1 MKQVKII
8 ALGLLL
14 MMGQG
19 VQADTVVF
27 AAASLTNVL
36 NDIMTAFQQETGKK
50 VTASYAASSVLA
62 KQIEAGSPAQIFIS
76 ADQDWM
82 EYLRKRDLVSGEP
95 YILARN
101 QLVLIAP
108 ADSTLAAH
116 IGAGMKLA
124 SLLGRERL
132 ALADP
137 TSVPAGKYAK
147 AALEYYGEW
156 QSVEDKIIPLDNV
169 RTTLIVVEAKEA
181 PLGVVYATDAKV
193 SKQVKVIDIF
203 PEESHPP
210 IVYPAAL
217 VGKQQAD
224 PAAAT
229 FFAFLKSEK
238 THGLLTKYGFIAA
251 Q

>member
-1 MKQVKII
+1 MRPLQITM
-8 ALGLLL
+8 LCFLLAF
-14 MMGQG
+14 GQG
-19 VQADTVVF
+19 ACAETLVF

-36 NDIMTAFQQETGKK
+36 NEIMAAYQQETGGK

-82 EYLRKRDLVSGEP
+82 DYLKKRDLISGEP
-95 YILARN
+95 YFLARN
-101 QLVLIAP
+101 QLVVIAP
-108 ADSTLAAH
+108 ADSTLQVNIAR
-116 IGAGMKLA
+116 GMQLK
-124 SLLGRERL
+124 SLLGTERL

-137 TSVPAGKYAK
+137 TSVPAGKYAR

-156 QSVEDKIIPLDNV
+156 SSIEDKVIPLDNV
-169 RTTLIVVEAKEA
+169 RVALIVVEAKEA
-181 PLGVVYATDAKV
+181 PLGIVYATDAKV
-193 SKQVKVIDIF
+193 STRAKVIGVF

-217 VGKQQAD
+217 LAKQNANPD
-224 PAAAT
+224 AAA
-229 FFAFLKSEK
+229 FFAFLQSGKAQS
-238 THGLLTKYGFIAA
+238 LLKKYGFTTA